1 MVCKNHV
8 SGRNL
13 AFVTPHSDAANG
25 IRTNSVGKVISNKVL
40 LSLSDKEF
48 RKIRDHLE
56 FQELPARLSLHEP
69 NEKQKYAYFLNRGLA
84 SIVVATTGSRD
95 VEAGV
100 VGCEGIVGTAIAVGL
115 SHSPLR
121 VVMQISGD
129 GFGIAAGA
137 LQTVLASAPGL
148 QLRLGRYAV
157 LQGMQVAQTAACNR
171 LHEVDQRL
179 ARWLLMAEDRIGKGI
194 LPITHDFLATMLGT
208 DRPSVS
214 IAARALQDNAAIK
227 YGRGAVE
234 VVNRDKLEGLA
245 CACYS
250 AVQQLNGYL
259 GLK

>member
-1 MVCKNHV
+1 M
-8 SGRNL
+8 
-13 AFVTPHSDAANG
+13 TPHSAPVNSA
-25 IRTNSVGKVISNKVL
+25 RTNSAGKRIGNKVL
-40 LSLSDKEF
+40 LSLPDTEF

-56 FQELPARLSLHEP
+56 FQDLPAQLTLHEP

-84 SIVVATTGSRD
+84 SIVVATAGSRD

-115 SHSPLR
+115 VRSPLR
-121 VVMQISGD
+121 VIMQISGD
-129 GFGIAAGA
+129 GFRITSAA
-137 LQTVLASAPGL
+137 LQTVLASAPDL

-179 ARWLLMAEDRIGKGI
+179 ARWLLMAEDRIGKAV

-227 YGRGAVE
+227 YGRGAVQ
-234 VVNRDKLEGLA
+234 VVDRDRLEGLA
-245 CACYS
+245 CACYA
-250 AVQQLNGYL
+250 AVQQLNGHL

>member
-1 MVCKNHV
+1 MVCKDHA

-13 AFVTPHSDAANG
+13 ALVPPHSDNANG
-25 IRTNSVGKVISNKVL
+25 TRSNSAGKVVGNKVL

-56 FQELPARLSLHEP
+56 FQELPARLNLHEP

-100 VGCEGIVGTAIAVGL
+100 VGCEGIIGTAIAVGL

-129 GFGIAAGA
+129 GFRIAAGA
-137 LQTVLASAPGL
+137 LQTVLASAPDL

-234 VVNRDKLEGLA
+234 VVDRDRLEGLA